1 MGHVREGVVT
11 AVCISEEKDASE
23 ARYRQ
28 GAYPEGY
35 ALKMMLM
42 GVPGTGK

>member
-11 AVCISEEKDASE
+11 AVCISEEKGTVKHDIGKALIL
-23 ARYRQ
+23 
-28 GAYPEGY
+28 EGY
-35 ALKMMLM
+35 GLEDDAH